1 MLGILWGGV
10 LAFGLGIWWL
20 LAPKPVGF
28 AFGPPVAAR
37 VKRPRSTL
45 PPAERMQGSA
55 RLIWLSG
62 IPLPPLLLKPIGL
75 VAGGLGAMVGLAATQ
90 NIPVAVI
97 LGLMAYHVPATLL
110 HNWGLARWREAD
122 SEAYVLTNTL
132 QFLLPVFGHPLTALR
147 EVAMGIHGP
156 LRTWVAEALAVET
169 IGGSAEQAL
178 FDLGVRLGHP
188 EIQLLAEIL
197 KADRREKP
205 SADLLA
211 ELIQAWTE
219 RVRQDKKRHAKLSA
233 TKRFTTLIVA
243 GPVLGFVALGFLAPG
258 VMSVFSASIAGQ
270 AAGAIGMAMMGGAAL
285 VARGALRHAEEV
297 HF

>member
-1 MLGILWGGV
+1 
-10 LAFGLGIWWL
+10 
-20 LAPKPVGF
+20 
-28 AFGPPVAAR
+28 
-37 VKRPRSTL
+37 
-45 PPAERMQGSA
+45 
-55 RLIWLSG
+55 
-62 IPLPPLLLKPIGL
+62 
-75 VAGGLGAMVGLAATQ
+75 
-90 NIPVAVI
+90 
-97 LGLMAYHVPATLL
+97 
-110 HNWGLARWREAD
+110 
-122 SEAYVLTNTL
+122 
-132 QFLLPVFGHPLTALR
+132 
-147 EVAMGIHGP
+147 
-156 LRTWVAEALAVET
+156 
-169 IGGSAEQAL
+169 
-178 FDLGVRLGHP
+178 
-188 EIQLLAEIL
+188 LAEIL

-219 RVRQDKKRHAKLSA
+219 RVRQDKKRHARLAA